1 MAKNIKVIMELDT
14 RDFDRGVAK
23 VDGKLDK
30 LDSSASKT
38 SASFVKVGAAIA
50 GVASAA
56 AGLAS
61 SIQAASSV
69 EQLGITLETIYGD
82 ANQAALGLEQ
92 VTEAAGK
99 LPLSLAEIQR
109 GVPSLALVEDQFGS
123 LQESIEF
130 TAGIANAFGMSFDE
144 AASQVQRSL
153 TSGISSAD
161 MFRERGVSA
170 FLGFEAGAKYTA
182 EETREVFLKSF
193 DAVTAANEKAAQSMA
208 GQYSMIQDA
217 VFQVQEA
224 FGTAFGETLKE
235 LMAGVNA
242 SFSQNK
248 EAILATARAI
258 GEDLGDALIFLKEN
272 FDIIITTLSGLAA
285 GFAALKI
292 ASLIQGV
299 IAFAKAFKGLNLV
312 MAANPI
318 GAVATAVGLLIAG
331 LVHLTQETGSVHN
344 AFVWMGNGIIDVFNG
359 VVNWIESLVIK
370 ATGAASVIKE
380 AVAGIFNGEGFIDS
394 ARSAWDR
401 VLAEAQGAFDDNPV
415 DFRFEYD
422 SSILKEVTV
431 TAQKVSTGIKEVAN
445 ANQAVTES
453 LVEIDTKSEEIT
465 NKALERGQALIDQI
479 EKKTEASER
488 ELDIM
493 HATLGLTDDE
503 AKLKEKLMR
512 IEHDLLDTTR
522 RIHELNLG
530 KEETNRLIKE
540 AQAETQGLIDVEKEK
555 HDKAMEYKATE
566 MAADEERNKKRQA
579 LEKQTTS
586 LVEDLNTKT
595 YASMENAFVDFVS
608 TGKMN
613 FKDLVDEMLDQL
625 KRLVAKKIFQTILGI
640 FGGGGGLGSIFAGFF
655 DQGGIIPAGK
665 FGIVG
670 EKGPEIVSGPAKVV
684 GRTDTE
690 RMLADAG
697 SGAGGG
703 TNVTYNISAVDAQ
716 SFKELVAS
724 DPEFLYNVTQAGARL
739 QPI

>member
-1 MAKNIKVIMELDT
+1 M
-14 RDFDRGVAK
+14 
-23 VDGKLDK
+23 
-30 LDSSASKT
+30 
-38 SASFVKVGAAIA
+38 GAAIA

-82 ANQAALGLEQ
+82 ANQAAIGLEQ

-99 LPLSLAEIQR
+99 LPLSLADIQK

-193 DAVTAANEKAAQSMA
+193 DTVTAANEKAAQSMA

-235 LMAGVNA
+235 LMAGANEA
-242 SFSQNK
+242 FADNK
-248 EAILATARAI
+248 EAILDTARAM
-258 GEDLGDALIFLKEN
+258 GENLGDALIFLKEN
-272 FDIIITTLSGLAA
+272 FDIIISTLGGLAA

-292 ASLIQGV
+292 ASLIQGI
-299 IAFAKAFKGLNLV
+299 IAFTKAFKGLNMV

-318 GAVATAVGLLIAG
+318 GLVVTAIGLLVAG
-331 LVHLTQETGSVHN
+331 LIQLSQETGSVHN
-344 AFVWMGNGIIDVFNG
+344 AMVAFGNGTIEVFNG
-359 VVNWIESLVIK
+359 VVNWVESLVIK
-370 ATGAASVIKE
+370 VMGAASVIKE

-394 ARSAWDR
+394 ARSAWDN
-401 VLAEAQGAFDDNPV
+401 VLLEAQSAFDDDPI

-422 SSILKEVTV
+422 SSILEEVIV
-431 TAQKVSTGIKEVAN
+431 TAQKVEVATN
-445 ANQAVTES
+445 NVKQAV
-453 LVEIDTKSEEIT
+453 IDTTQTMTEADKERQKLHERDVKRAET
-465 NKALERGQALIDQI
+465 LLERFSDKNNNL
-479 EKKTEASER
+479 ER
-488 ELDIM
+488 EIEIM
-493 HATLGLTDDE
+493 DAINGMSEAEARLKKELMNLEFARRDALKEIEDMLVSDAERNRLTD
-503 AKLKEKLMR
+503 
-512 IEHDLLDTTR
+512 
-522 RIHELNLG
+522 ELND
-530 KEETNRLIKE
+530 KTQEQIDLITE
-540 AQAETQGLIDVEKEK
+540 RHE
-555 HDKAMEYKATE
+555 KAMEY
-566 MAADEERNKKRQA
+566 ADKEEEADNRLHDNKIKLAEQGN
-579 LEKQTTS
+579 KIMS
-586 LVEDLNTKT
+586 DLNNQ
-595 YASMENAFVDFVS
+595 AMSSMEDAFVSFVS
-608 TGKMN
+608 TGKLS
-613 FKDLVDEMLDQL
+613 FKDLIDDMLEQL
-625 KRLVAKKIFQTILGI
+625 KRLLAKKIFSTILN
-640 FGGGGGLGSIFAGFF
+640 FLGGGLGGIFAGLF
-655 DQGGIIPAGK
+655 DQGGVIPAGK

-670 EKGPEIVSGPAKVV
+670 EKGPEIVTGPAKVI
-684 GRTDTE
+684 GRSDTE
-690 RMLADAG
+690 RMLSDANSGG
-697 SGAGGG
+697 SGG
-703 TNVTYNISAVDAQ
+703 TNITYHISAVDAQ

-724 DPEFLYNVTQAGARL
+724 DPEFLFNVTQAGARM